1 MCKVQQGC
9 SCHFLANQE
18 VFKEQKHKDENIN
31 LIERSRGV
39 DCFFK
44 LIFEHDFSFGG
55 DNGGFHIL

>member
-1 MCKVQQGC
+1 LSFSGY
-9 SCHFLANQE
+9 QE

-55 DNGGFHIL
+55 DNGGFPIL